1 MICDFEKLLDHLYSE
16 IKSRVDIAVVG
27 LSGGADSSLTAILCM
42 KALGKE
48 NVYGISMP
56 YDEVDVKTFN
66 AQSASLAEKIGMI
79 RTVKIF
85 QSH

>member
-1 MICDFEKLLDHLYSE
+1 VICDFEKLLEHIYSE
-16 IKSRVDIAVVG
+16 LRSQLDVAVVG

-56 YDEVDVKTFN
+56 
-66 AQSASLAEKIGMI
+66 
-79 RTVKIF
+79 
-85 QSH
+85 